1 MENDNNKL
9 ILGLE
14 IENDKFNFLSS
25 IEKAKIK
32 GNNELEE
39 IEKSIFDNE
48 ENIKKLTSECDK
60 VDYILATCSGVICEI
75 IDIFLV
81 AEPGQSQLQ
90 NITDTWFK
98 NRTKDFA
105 KVCGWNEEGNTIE
118 SAIRFLEH
126 KFKIPYDQT
135 GAGGIGAW
143 IYELNP
149 KNHHFKSLAHNPSL
163 FGLFF
168 SILNQF
174 NNSSSFISNGELI
187 TLEKADDN
195 FKLKGNDVPSKVFCG
210 FINWFGHIVSDMSGS
225 SGSSTRG
232 MGIPSPLWTWTND
245 VITIKK
251 SLKIPVTVFDKNIN
265 ELALKIYKEGYD
277 ARFQTAQSIPVIINE
292 LIVRFFYSTRRMIRY
307 FKDNDLKKF
316 NFSELWKNCEPFS
329 NATVKRMLTIAHGTF
344 CLIDTSDAIVN
355 GFIYGGGYFN
365 VSEFIMRLNIPGIG
379 RFSISLYGELDRAI
393 KRNAKLEEVKYLKM
407 KECVVNDY
415 LTSLNELAE
424 MYDDTDLKNMIE
436 DFKTS
441 DLCIEAFE
449 KSMLLAEKR
458 NVDKNKILKNKANI
472 DSYFTGGNL

>member
-1 MENDNNKL
+1 M
-9 ILGLE
+9 
-14 IENDKFNFLSS
+14 
-25 IEKAKIK
+25 
-32 GNNELEE
+32 
-39 IEKSIFDNE
+39 
-48 ENIKKLTSECDK
+48 
-60 VDYILATCSGVICEI
+60 
-75 IDIFLV
+75 
-81 AEPGQSQLQ
+81 
-90 NITDTWFK
+90 
-98 NRTKDFA
+98 
-105 KVCGWNEEGNTIE
+105 
-118 SAIRFLEH
+118 
-126 KFKIPYDQT
+126 
-135 GAGGIGAW
+135 
-143 IYELNP
+143 
-149 KNHHFKSLAHNPSL
+149 

-277 ARFQTAQSIPVIINE
+277 ARFQTAQAIPVIINE

-344 CLIDTSDAIVN
+344 CLIDTSDATVN

-441 DLCIEAFE
+441 DLYIEAFE